1 MITWE
6 QMSHKEQLEAIY
18 WDLYKDVNGIR
29 PRHLNLS
36 AMTVEEL
43 EADLKRMETELAV
56 QEMERQES
64 EEIAAHA
71 FEMRMQTLM
80 MAGAK
85 DRETA
90 LRWIHEAEE
99 TNGDDDYLAYTLGLS
114 YKYFAKQVA

>member
-56 QEMERQES
+56 QEMERHDAEAK
-64 EEIAAHA
+64 AAHD
-71 FEMRMQTLM
+71 FETRVQILLS
-80 MAGAK
+80 AGAS
-85 DRETA
+85 DRATA
-90 LRWIHEAEE
+90 LRWIHEAEN
-99 TNGDDDYLAYTLGLS
+99 TGGDDDYLAYTLGLS
-114 YKYFAKQVA
+114 YQYFAKQVA